1 MMMVVV
7 AMPPSVMRLRNAEHA
22 FDAAGDAAHD
32 SADCS
37 PHDAANRAR
46 RPVSGCR
53 ALFRAVYNT
62 LSLRRE
68 RHGEDGEEAYDKR
81 HIGFQMQIS

>member
-1 MMMVVV
+1 MMMMVV
-7 AMPPSVMRLRNAEHA
+7 MPPSVVRLRNAEHA

-37 PHDAANRAR
+37 PDDAANRAR
-46 RPVSGCR
+46 RPVSRCR
-53 ALFRAVYNT
+53 APFRAIYNT
-62 LSLRRE
+62 LGLRRE
-68 RHGEDGEEAYDKR
+68 RHGEDSEEAYDKR